1 MLEEQNTG
9 LSQTLLSL
17 LSDERVD
24 QLVSGLCDRYLA
36 TQPLVQH
43 IVSTELRPSD
53 GYLVLAGQ
61 LLWEKWINTK
71 EKRYKSN

>member
-1 MLEEQNTG
+1 MYVHKFIGHCLIP
-9 LSQTLLSL
+9 LDHCLF
-17 LSDERVD
+17 SDERVD

-71 EKRYKSN
+71 EKR